1 MRMSVKILL
10 IDDETDYSE
19 TVGFWLMA
27 HGYQVRTASSG
38 VEGLRAIEEELPDI
52 VFLDFLMPGM
62 DGIDTLREIRG
73 KHLELPVI
81 MVSAYASED
90 KMKEAG
96 SIGISG
102 IFSKGAELSEAA
114 RLITETLTE
123 MRGGHKRN
131 NAGYK

>member
-27 HGYQVRTASSG
+27 HGYQVSTASSG

-73 KHLELPVI
+73 KHLELPVV

-96 SIGISG
+96 RIGISG
-102 IFSKGAELSEAA
+102 IFSKGTELSEAA
-114 RLITETLTE
+114 RLINKTLME
-123 MRGGHKRN
+123 MRGGHERN

>member
-1 MRMSVKILL
+1 MMSVRILL

-19 TVGFWLMA
+19 TVSFWLMA
-27 HGYQVRTASSG
+27 HGYQVRTAYSG
-38 VEGLRAIEEELPDI
+38 IEGLNAIEEELPDM
-52 VFLDFLMPGM
+52 VFLDFLMAGL
-62 DGIDTLREIRG
+62 DGIETLREIRG
-73 KHLELPVI
+73 KHPELPVI

-96 SIGISG
+96 RLGISG
-102 IFSKGAELSEAA
+102 IFSKGTELSGAA
-114 RLITETLTE
+114 RLINETLME

>member
-38 VEGLRAIEEELPDI
+38 IEGLRAIEEELPDI

-62 DGIDTLREIRG
+62 DGLAILREIRG
-73 KHLELPVI
+73 KHLELPVV
-81 MVSAYASED
+81 MVSAYASEG
-90 KMKEAG
+90 KMKEAVR
-96 SIGISG
+96 IGISG
-102 IFSKGAELSEAA
+102 IFSKGTELSEAA
-114 RLITETLTE
+114 RLINKTLME
-123 MRGGHKRN
+123 MRGGHERN